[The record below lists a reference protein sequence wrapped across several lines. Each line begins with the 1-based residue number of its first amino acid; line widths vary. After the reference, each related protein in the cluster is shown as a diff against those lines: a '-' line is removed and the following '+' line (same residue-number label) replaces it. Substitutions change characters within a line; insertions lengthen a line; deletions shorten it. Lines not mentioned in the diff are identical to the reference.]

1 MKTAATVK
9 KRVLLAAP
17 EIPLSFWSFRE
28 TNRMMGAKTL
38 LPPLGLIT
46 VAALLPREWELR
58 LVDVNIRPIRESEW
72 DWAEIVMLSAM
83 LVQQRGMRA
92 LISEAKRR
100 GKVVVAGGPYPSS
113 VPGEVLAA
121 GCDFLVQGEAE
132 LAMPQLV
139 TALLEGS
146 RGQVIASAERPPLN
160 VSPVPRYDLLE
171 RGAYG
176 CVSLQTSRGCP
187 FDCEFCDVIHLYG
200 RAPRYKSPEQFLAEL
215 AALQAWGWRGDV
227 FVADDNFIGHKGH
240 ARALLEAMIPWM
252 EAQGKPFSFITQAS
266 VNLGQDKE
274 MIDLMTA
281 ANFGFVFLGVESP
294 DEDVLKQAHKRQNL
308 RDPLVESL
316 RAINRNGITAIAS
329 FVLGLD
335 GERSGA
341 GRRIAALVETAGIP
355 LVALNILQSLPN
367 TALWERLRREGR
379 LRELASGDT
388 TGPRLN
394 FVPSRPEAEVIDE
407 YLALWDE
414 LYAPRRFYERAHRNV
429 LEMRPTR
436 RALGQALAPGGVDR
450 AAWLKVPS
458 GHRRGYW
465 ATLWRLFWRR
475 AIFSRDGVVFWR
487 LTWDVFRRNPSRLRR
502 FLIICALGE
511 NLFPLRSLV
520 RRQAAG

>member
-1 MKTAATVK
+1 MNPAANVK
-9 KRVLLAAP
+9 KRVLLVAP

-28 TNRMMGAKTL
+28 TNRMLGAKTL
-38 LPPLGLIT
+38 LPPLGLVT

-58 LVDVNIRPIRESEW
+58 LVDVNIRPIREAEW
-72 DWAEIVMLSAM
+72 EWAEIVMLSAM
-83 LVQQRGMRA
+83 LVQRRGMLA

-113 VPGEVLAA
+113 VPGDVLAA

-132 LAMPQLV
+132 LTIPQLV
-139 TALLEGS
+139 AALEEGG
-146 RGQVIASAERPPLN
+146 RGGVIASGEKPPLSA
-160 VSPVPRYDLLE
+160 SPVPRYDLLE

-200 RAPRYKSPEQFLAEL
+200 RAPRYKSPGQVIAEL
-215 AALQAWGWRGDV
+215 SALHAWGWRGDV
-227 FVADDNFIGHKGH
+227 FIADDNFIGHKGH
-240 ARALLEAMIPWM
+240 ARALLAAMIPWM
-252 EAQGKPFSFITQAS
+252 EQHGKPFGFITQAS
-266 VNLGQDKE
+266 VNLGQDNE

-294 DEDVLKQAHKRQNL
+294 DEAVLQQAHKQQNL

-316 RAINRNGITAIAS
+316 RAINRNGLTVIAS

-341 GRRIAALVETAGIP
+341 GRRIAALVEATGIP

-394 FVPSRPEAEVIDE
+394 FVPSRPEAEVIEE

-414 LYAPRRFYERAHRNV
+414 LYEPRRFYQRAHRYI

-436 RALGQALAPGGVDR
+436 RALGQA
-450 AAWLKVPS
+450 AAASREERSGWWQVPS
-458 GHRRGYW
+458 DHRRGYW
-465 ATLWRLFWRR
+465 ATLWRLLWRR
-475 AIFSRDGVVFWR
+475 GIFSRDGIVLWR
-487 LTWDVFRRNPSRLRR
+487 LTLDVFRRNPSRLRR
-502 FLIICALGE
+502 FFILCALGE